1 MATDAPPLLALDSAS
16 LYFRSYFALPESMT
30 APDGH
35 PNNAV
40 RGFLSTLARLV
51 DAHRP
56 DRMIACWDED
66 WRPQWRVDL
75 IPSYKAH
82 RVAQEATSESE
93 AEGSSAWV
101 EVEPETL
108 GPQAEAIA
116 GLLDAMGIARLGFPG
131 FEADDVAGSVAAQ
144 CTAPVIVVSGD
155 RDLVQLVS
163 ESTRL
168 LLTVNGGM
176 EKWPLLDA
184 AGVLDRFGV
193 PPERYVDLAVL
204 RGDSSDGLP
213 GVSGIGAKTA
223 AALVLAF
230 GDVESVL
237 AAAMAAPVRPM
248 TARLAAALRDASAYV
263 RAGRVVAGVVTELP
277 VTDVDPR
284 IPIEPVDERALAS
297 LAASWG
303 VERQVADVYAALA
316 RAATG

>member
-1 MATDAPPLLALDSAS
+1 MATDAAPLLALDSAS

-40 RGFLSTLARLV
+40 RGFLSTVARLI
-51 DAHRP
+51 DTHRP
-56 DRMIACWDED
+56 DRLVACWDED

-82 RVAQEATSESE
+82 RVAQEATPGTD
-93 AEGSSAWV
+93 AEGTSAWT

-108 GPQAEAIA
+108 GPQAAAIA
-116 GLLDAMGIARLGFPG
+116 DLLDAMGVVRLGFPG

-144 CTAPVIVVSGD
+144 CTGPVIVVSGD

-163 ESTRL
+163 PSTRL

-184 AGVLDRFGV
+184 AGVLERFGV

-230 GDVESVL
+230 GDIESIL
-237 AAAMAAPVRPM
+237 AAAGTTPVRPM
-248 TARLAAALRDASAYV
+248 TARLAGALLEQADYV
-263 RAGRVVAGVVTELP
+263 RAGRVVAAVVTELP
-277 VTDVDPR
+277 VVGDTR
-284 IPIEPVDERALAS
+284 IPVEPADERALTT
-297 LAASWG
+297 LAADWG
-303 VERQVADVYAALA
+303 VERQVADVYAAFA
-316 RAATG
+316 RAASD